1 VSARHLTGPAVN
13 ALWEATQLLGKNSVG
28 AEAASD
34 SGAAPFVDRR
44 AASAGP
50 AAQRRIGKYV
60 VLETIG
66 EGAMGIVYKAT
77 DPHIQRTVALKT
89 IQRRDAASSVTGVA
103 NATRFRNEAQAAGRL
118 SHPGIVSV
126 YDYGE
131 QGDESYIAMEYVQGP
146 TLAECARRER
156 LPLADVLS
164 ITSQL
169 LDALQCAHSQNVWH
183 RDIKPGNL
191 ILTVQGQ
198 LKVADFGIARID
210 ANVLTQDAWSM
221 GSPGYMAPECY
232 TGAVIDHRVD
242 LYACGVLLF
251 ELLTGARPFRGSPGV
266 VMYQAMHEAPPTLAQ
281 ALPGCDEL
289 APFEVIVA
297 RAMAKQRSERYGS
310 AHEMRGALHV
320 VAQSIGL
327 EIPQHIS
334 VDTVQSLMMPV
345 PMQRFQ
351 QRPATTPPPL
361 TVPPAP
367 MPVKATPATA
377 PAIQAAAPVAAP
389 VLQPYEAP
397 DTHAVFAGELT
408 RLLQPHLGP
417 MAAVVVKHAAQ
428 RHPGAAAL
436 VAHLAHELPDP
447 NDRRQFLAQAQRV
460 HPYAAARTPDAGPS
474 TACAAAV
481 LPVLGA
487 TPLSA
492 ALVAHAEPVLVQQLG
507 PIGKLLVQRAAKT
520 CASREAFLHALADAA
535 DDLVD
540 RDELLAKLNKLPR

>member
-1 VSARHLTGPAVN
+1 
-13 ALWEATQLLGKNSVG
+13 
-28 AEAASD
+28 
-34 SGAAPFVDRR
+34 
-44 AASAGP
+44 
-50 AAQRRIGKYV
+50 
-60 VLETIG
+60 
-66 EGAMGIVYKAT
+66 MGIVYKAT

-89 IQRRDAASSVTGVA
+89 IQRRDAASSATGVA

-169 LDALQCAHSQNVWH
+169 LDALQCAHGQNVWH

-297 RAMAKQRSERYGS
+297 RAMAKQRNERFGS

-334 VDTVQSLMMPV
+334 ADTVRSLMTPV
-345 PMQRFQ
+345 PMQHFQ
-351 QRPATTPPPL
+351 ERPATTPAPL
-361 TVPPAP
+361 AVPPAP
-367 MPVKATPATA
+367 MPVKVAPATA
-377 PAIQAAAPVAAP
+377 PAVQAAAPVAAP
-389 VLQPYEAP
+389 VPPPHEVP
-397 DTHAVFAGELT
+397 DTHAVFVAELT

-417 MAAVVVKHAAQ
+417 MAAAQPRWWRTWHMSCPIRTTAASSWRKRNACTPTPLRERPMPGPTPPAPQ
-428 RHPGAAAL
+428 RCCPYWAPHRS
-436 VAHLAHELPDP
+436 V
-447 NDRRQFLAQAQRV
+447 RRWWRMPSRYLCSNS
-460 HPYAAARTPDAGPS
+460 GPS
-474 TACAAAV
+474 ANCSCNAPLRPAPHARRFCMPWPMRRVIWWTATNSWPSSTSCR
-481 LPVLGA
+481 
-487 TPLSA
+487 
-492 ALVAHAEPVLVQQLG
+492 AEPHYLPHSLQRYLPHHCCSQG
-507 PIGKLLVQRAAKT
+507 TPSLLPSIFIPGQ
-520 CASREAFLHALADAA
+520 FF
-535 DDLVD
+535 
-540 RDELLAKLNKLPR
+540 

>member
-1 VSARHLTGPAVN
+1 MSARHPTQPTAAGVN
-13 ALWEATQLLGKNSVG
+13 ALWEATQLLSKQTPEP
-28 AEAASD
+28 AP
-34 SGAAPFVDRR
+34 APFVERR
-44 AASAGP
+44 SAEA

-66 EGAMGIVYKAT
+66 EGAMGIVYKAM

-89 IQRRDAASSVTGVA
+89 IQRRDAPASVAGVA
-103 NATRFRNEAQAAGRL
+103 NAQRFRNEAQAAGRL

-131 QGDESYIAMEYVQGP
+131 EGDDSYIAMEYVQGP

-164 ITSQL
+164 IADQL

-251 ELLTGARPFRGSPGV
+251 ELLTGTRPFRGSPGV

-281 ALPGCDEL
+281 ALPGCNEL

-297 RAMAKQRSERYGS
+297 RAMAKQRNERYGS
-310 AHEMRGALHV
+310 AHEMRDALHV
-320 VAQSIGL
+320 VAHSMAQD
-327 EIPQHIS
+327 IPQRIS
-334 VDTVQSLMMPV
+334 ADTVQSLMTPASA
-345 PMQRFQ
+345 QRFP
-351 QRPATTPPPL
+351 QRPATTPPPA

-367 MPVKATPATA
+367 MAA
-377 PAIQAAAPVAAP
+377 PAPSP
-389 VLQPYEAP
+389 RETP
-397 DTHAVFAGELT
+397 DTHAAFVAELT

-436 VAHLAHELPDP
+436 VAQLAHELPDA
-447 NDRRQFLAQAQRV
+447 NDRRQFLAQAQRA
-460 HPYAAARTPDAGPS
+460 HPHAAARMPDAGPA

-492 ALVAHAEPVLVQQLG
+492 ALVAQAEPLLVQQLG

-520 CASREAFLHALADAA
+520 CTSREAFLHALADAS

-540 RDELLAKLNKLPR
+540 RDQLLAKLNKLR

>member
-1 VSARHLTGPAVN
+1 
-13 ALWEATQLLGKNSVG
+13 
-28 AEAASD
+28 
-34 SGAAPFVDRR
+34 
-44 AASAGP
+44 
-50 AAQRRIGKYV
+50 V
-60 VLETIG
+60 VLETLG
-66 EGAMGIVYKAT
+66 EGAMGIVYKAM

-89 IQRRDAASSVTGVA
+89 IQRRDAAASVAGVA
-103 NATRFRNEAQAAGRL
+103 NAQRFRNEAQAAGRL

-131 QGDESYIAMEYVQGP
+131 FGEGGDESYIAMEYVQGP

-164 ITSQL
+164 IASQL

-191 ILTVQGQ
+191 ILTAQGQ

-251 ELLTGARPFRGSPGV
+251 ELLTGTRPFRGSPGV

-297 RAMAKQRSERYGS
+297 RAMAKQRNERYGS
-310 AHEMRGALHV
+310 AHEMRDALHV
-320 VAQSIGL
+320 VAHSIGQD
-327 EIPQHIS
+327 IPPRIS
-334 VDTVQSLMMPV
+334 AETVQSLMTPASA
-345 PMQRFQ
+345 QRLQ
-351 QRPATTPPPL
+351 QRPA

-367 MPVKATPATA
+367 MPANATPV
-377 PAIQAAAPVAAP
+377 AAPVAAP
-389 VLQPYEAP
+389 APAPRETP
-397 DTHAVFAGELT
+397 DTHAAFVADLT

-436 VAHLAHELPDP
+436 VAQLAHELPDA
-447 NDRRQFLAQAQRV
+447 NDRRHFLAQAQRA
-460 HPYAAARTPDAGPS
+460 HPHAAARTPDAGPA

-487 TPLSA
+487 TPLSE
-492 ALVAHAEPVLVQQLG
+492 ALVKQAEPLLVQQLG

-520 CASREAFLHALADAA
+520 CNSREAFLHALADAS

-540 RDELLAKLNKLPR
+540 RDQLLAKLNKLR